1 MFLYSSRII
10 EETWRIE
17 LCNIAPRK
25 ERRDCLPSKSP
36 ISLHHQSQPFPRGI
50 NSNQLVFPF
59 LLSHQCNFFP
69 PLLIQRIDSNLHLQ
83 GNSKTTIS
91 TLTFGFSLLL
101 WHSLKELLHWLL
113 LFSTMATKIKGIY
126 KGFKFISQIFV
137 VKEREMEIGYP
148 TDVKHVAH
156 IGWDGPSGTAPSWMN
171 EFKTPPDFATTTL
184 SNARDQN
191 SLAFSSWSSQD
202 FDQSIGNQPISNSFS
217 NIPSSDLPNIP
228 KKVKTK
234 KKTRSSSPT
243 SLSTSSTSSLAM
255 KSKAAYHELDSTPN
269 LQVKK

>member
-1 MFLYSSRII
+1 
-10 EETWRIE
+10 
-17 LCNIAPRK
+17 
-25 ERRDCLPSKSP
+25 
-36 ISLHHQSQPFPRGI
+36 
-50 NSNQLVFPF
+50 
-59 LLSHQCNFFP
+59 
-69 PLLIQRIDSNLHLQ
+69 
-83 GNSKTTIS
+83 
-91 TLTFGFSLLL
+91 
-101 WHSLKELLHWLL
+101 
-113 LFSTMATKIKGIY
+113 MATKIKGIY